1 MLKLWGLS
9 WLTPNH
15 HCVFYVDYP
24 LTISTKAR
32 PRQWGRGRRSFTEAE
47 ACQWNTEAAGMR
59 PRYQNLLPHGK
70 LSASRTTSLVSSG
83 MRPRYQNLL
92 PHGKVSASRTTS
104 LVSSGMRPRYQNLLP
119 RGKVSASRTT
129 SLVSSALVAGLLHR
143 TEVRLCNIVVWLNIT
158 ALTDCMRLVPD
169 FLC

>member
-92 PHGKVSASRTTS
+92 P
-104 LVSSGMRPRYQNLLP
+104 